1 MDVQKKILTLIGE
14 KFPQL
19 RADKISLDLPLENQG
34 IDSLDMSDL
43 LFALERE
50 FGRRIATSQVS
61 SLRTVRDV
69 ERFFESQE
77 GISS

>member
-1 MDVQKKILTLIGE
+1 MNVQSKILELLSE

-19 RADKISLDLPLENQG
+19 RIDKIDLDSPLENQG

-50 FGRRIATSQVS
+50 FGRRISTSQVS
-61 SLRTVRDV
+61 SLRSVRDV
-69 ERFFESQE
+69 ERFFESKE